1 MEEGEAT
8 ITNNSNVGSPN
19 KNNDH
24 YYNRHKKPPTS
35 KNKKKMF
42 KGSLMNVI
50 KVVLYM
56 LRRKGDKTGK
66 KLSPSLSTATNTSL
80 TNFVGAFRPFHLQR
94 DNGDMT
100 STPHPQLLFSRHDD
114 EVIEASPYHSKY
126 DASSSPSSMRSS
138 SSRGDMSRYA
148 SAQSLNDLDNVEEDE
163 DSDEEEGMMIDGDA
177 FYDGLEGDE
186 MIDHKADKF
195 IAKFYQQMRLQNF

>member
-1 MEEGEAT
+1 MGEGEAT
-8 ITNNSNVGSPN
+8 NTISDVGYPTNN
-19 KNNDH
+19 NNDH
-24 YYNRHKKPPTS
+24 YYNHHKKPPTS
-35 KNKKKMF
+35 KNKTNMF
-42 KGSLMNVI
+42 KGGLMNVI

-56 LRRKGDKTGK
+56 LRRKSDKTGK

-94 DNGDMT
+94 DVGGMT
-100 STPHPQLLFSRHDD
+100 SSSPHPQILFSRHDD

-126 DASSSPSSMRSS
+126 DASSSSSSSSRSS

-148 SAQSLNDLDNVEEDE
+148 SAQSLNDLDNVDE

-177 FYDGLEGDE
+177 YYDGLEGDE
-186 MIDHKADKF
+186 MIDDKADKF

>member
-1 MEEGEAT
+1 MGEGEAT
-8 ITNNSNVGSPN
+8 NTNSDIGYPTNN
-19 KNNDH
+19 NNDH
-24 YYNRHKKPPTS
+24 YYNHHKKPSTS
-35 KNKKKMF
+35 KNKKNVF
-42 KGSLMNVI
+42 KGGLMNVI

-56 LRRKGDKTGK
+56 LRGKGDKTGK

-94 DNGDMT
+94 DVGGMT
-100 STPHPQLLFSRHDD
+100 SSSPHPQLRLFSRRDD

-126 DASSSPSSMRSS
+126 DASSSLRSS

-148 SAQSLNDLDNVEEDE
+148 SAQSLNDLDNIAE

-177 FYDGLEGDE
+177 YYDGLEGDE
-186 MIDHKADKF
+186 MIDDKADKF